1 MGQTGGPG
9 GDPGPGGPTLPISP
23 LTATA
28 TNTRVGRAFA
38 FVDLCGFTDFADT
51 HGDDEAVLEL
61 KALRSTVRD
70 VAPLTGV
77 RIDKWLGDGVMLVG
91 VQCEPLV
98 AAVLTIH
105 QRLAETGRL
114 PLRGGIANG
123 EVILMEGD
131 DYVGR
136 AVNVAA
142 RLCEVAA
149 PGQVIAWVKDLRT
162 PPWVAA
168 TPLGA
173 FRVKGIAGAVDTV
186 ALSIQLEPTEPAPG
200 SPPVGPAPAALSLL
214 RRSQATPAAR
224 DGDTLA
230 APPGRPPTAT

>member
-1 MGQTGGPG
+1 MGHTGGAG
-9 GDPGPGGPTLPISP
+9 RDPGPRGPTLPISP
-23 LTATA
+23 LSATA

-38 FVDLCGFTDFADT
+38 FVDLCGFTDFADS

-61 KALRSTVRD
+61 KVLRSTVRD

-77 RIDKWLGDGVMLVG
+77 RIDKWMGDGVMLVG
-91 VQCEPLV
+91 VQCEALV

-114 PLRGGIANG
+114 PLRAGIANG
-123 EVILMEGD
+123 DVILMEGD

-136 AVNVAA
+136 VVNVAA
-142 RLCEVAA
+142 RLCEAA
-149 PGQVIAWVKDLRT
+149 EPGQVIAWVQDLRT

-173 FRVKGIAGAVDTV
+173 FRVKGIAGPVDAV
-186 ALSIQLEPTEPAPG
+186 ALSIQLAPAEPAPVAP
-200 SPPVGPAPAALSLL
+200 PPVGVAGDGGAGGGLDGPAPD
-214 RRSQATPAAR
+214 P
-224 DGDTLA
+224 
-230 APPGRPPTAT
+230 